1 MRKRVYIL
9 LFFLG
14 SIGLNAQSAFHNLAV
29 KKPQLPSSYSFQY
42 TGGIQK
48 FIVPNRVTSIQVSAI
63 GAKGGSGARGQAGG
77 GGANITTTLNVTPGQ
92 VLYIVVGGF
101 PGQSTTPAYGFGGSG
116 GSGTNFGGAGGGLSG
131 VFTSSSPANGNA
143 LVVAG
148 GGGGGAGN
156 ATDSNYSGGNAG
168 NNAIGTSSNGN
179 QPVNATYVT
188 NGKYQNGYAATTSAP
203 GEAGEPFDS
212 GPGIRGTNG
221 NDINGGNGG
230 SDVGVVSWNG
240 AGGGG
245 AGWYGGG
252 GGAGG
257 GAATGGGAGG
267 STKSSSG
274 QHSFGTLNTTGNGS
288 VTITN
293 VFNSGLVYH
302 LDAGS
307 SSSYSGTG
315 ATWKDLIGVNDA
327 TLVGTP
333 TYTSSIGLNFN
344 GSTQYGRIPS
354 VAGVTNFTNAQQ
366 YSIEIW
372 FKPSNGQA
380 NSAEA
385 ELLEKWN
392 FTNEPRYPFTVRFN
406 EGTSSMSVACYDGST
421 YKDAVATGF
430 PVNTWKQI
438 VAVFDFVAKTLTVYR
453 DGGSVVSTSLVGI
466 NQVSNNSPIG
476 IAGRVPFNAD
486 GVQVPYKGAIGIIR
500 IYNVSLSAAQ
510 ILQNFNANKTRFGL

>member
-1 MRKRVYIL
+1 MKKRVYIL

-92 VLYIVVGGF
+92 VLYIVVGGD
-101 PGQSTTPAYGFGGSG
+101 PGQSSTPAYGFGGSG
-116 GSGTNFGGAGGGLSG
+116 GAGTYYGGAGGGLSG
-131 VFTSSSPANGNA
+131 VFTSSSPANA

-156 ATDSNYSGGNAG
+156 ALDSNYSGGNAG
-168 NNAIGTSSNGN
+168 NNATGTASNGN
-179 QPVNATYVT
+179 EPTNSYVVN
-188 NGKYQNGYAATTSAP
+188 GRYQYGYAATTSAP
-203 GEAGEPFDS
+203 GQAGEAYDVTPVTIGS
-212 GPGIRGTNG
+212 NG
-221 NDINGGNGG
+221 NDISGGAAG
-230 SDVGVVSWNG
+230 SDNGIASWHG

-245 AGWYGGG
+245 AGWFGGG

-257 GAATGGGAGG
+257 GAATGGGGGG

-288 VTITN
+288 VTITTLS
-293 VFNSGLVYH
+293 NSGLVFH

-354 VAGVTNFTNAQQ
+354 VSGVTNFTNAQQ

-421 YKDAVATGF
+421 YKNAVATGF

>member
-1 MRKRVYIL
+1 MKKRVYIL

-92 VLYIVVGGF
+92 VLYIVVGGD
-101 PGQSTTPAYGFGGSG
+101 PGQSSTPAYGFGGSG
-116 GSGTNFGGAGGGLSG
+116 GAGTYYGGAGGGLSG
-131 VFTSSSPANGNA
+131 VFTSSSPANANA

-156 ATDSNYSGGNAG
+156 ALDFNYSGGNAG
-168 NNAIGTSSNGN
+168 NNGTGTASNGN
-179 QPVNATYVT
+179 EPTNSYVVN
-188 NGKYQNGYAATTSAP
+188 GRYQYGYAATTSGPGQA
-203 GEAGEPFDS
+203 GEAYDVTPVTIGS
-212 GPGIRGTNG
+212 NG
-221 NDINGGNGG
+221 NDISGGAAG
-230 SDVGVVSWNG
+230 SDNGIASWHG

-245 AGWYGGG
+245 AGWFGGG

-257 GAATGGGAGG
+257 GAATGGGGGG

-288 VTITN
+288 VTITTLS
-293 VFNSGLVYH
+293 NSGLVFH

-354 VAGVTNFTNAQQ
+354 VSGVTNFTNAQQ

-421 YKDAVATGF
+421 YKNAVATGF